1 MRFLVDATRSETM
14 TKHKGGPT
22 INQGGASKPAADEA
36 AAEFDITG
44 NVAEKGQKPSP
55 GDRDRGETSDA
66 EGAAPVDTEVRE
78 RAS

>member
-1 MRFLVDATRSETM
+1 MS
-14 TKHKGGPT
+14 KNSGGPT
-22 INQGGASKPAADEA
+22 INQGGASKRTADEA
-36 AAEFDITG
+36 AAEFDVTG

-66 EGAAPVDTEVRE
+66 EGAAPVDLEDVHD

>member
-1 MRFLVDATRSETM
+1 M
-14 TKHKGGPT
+14 TKHSGGPT
-22 INQGGASKPAADEA
+22 INQGGASKPTADEA

-66 EGAAPVDTEVRE
+66 EGAAPVDAETHE